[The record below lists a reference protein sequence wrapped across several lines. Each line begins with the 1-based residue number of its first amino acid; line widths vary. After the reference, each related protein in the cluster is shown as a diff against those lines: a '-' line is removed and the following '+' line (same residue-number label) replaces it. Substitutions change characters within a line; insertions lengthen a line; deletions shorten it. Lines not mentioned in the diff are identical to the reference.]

1 MCLTS
6 NERKCPSGFKC
17 PVMADPQVFCSSEP
31 EQLCLYTDWASPLHL
46 RFVFPLCHTLVSI
59 LQSTPVQMFSM
70 TFPGYLPAGEVEEQ
84 LSFTAYLIMTGGKQK
99 LNNKKSDGMNAKSG
113 LSKAEMEKGQSV

>member
-1 MCLTS
+1 MFIYRLGQPTS
-6 NERKCPSGFKC
+6 FKI
-17 PVMADPQVFCSSEP
+17 
-31 EQLCLYTDWASPLHL
+31 
-46 RFVFPLCHTLVSI
+46 RFPCHTLVSI

-84 LSFTAYLIMTGGKQK
+84 LSFTAYLIMTGGRQK